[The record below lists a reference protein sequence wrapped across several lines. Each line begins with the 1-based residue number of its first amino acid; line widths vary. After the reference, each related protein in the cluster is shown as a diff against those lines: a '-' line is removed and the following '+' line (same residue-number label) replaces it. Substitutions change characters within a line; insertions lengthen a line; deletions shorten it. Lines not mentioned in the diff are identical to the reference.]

1 LPYEEFV
8 GRAETRTDTLS
19 PTALEAMAATLDRDA
34 VPQALPPLW
43 HWTLFQTWV
52 RPAEIGPDGHPRRGG
67 FLPPAHDLPRRMYA
81 GGRLSFAATIRA
93 NDAVA
98 RTSTITRVE
107 QKTGASGTLLFV
119 TVRHV
124 ISGPAGEAVTEEH
137 DIVYRGLQGPA
148 ARATQPFADPPGA
161 FGRSVTPDPVL
172 LFRYSALTG
181 NGHRIHYD
189 QPYVTGIEGY
199 PGLIVHGPLQATL
212 LSELVLARHPGATLR
227 SFSFRAL
234 RPVFDTHPFRLV
246 GTEAAGVST
255 LCTVDHTGQV
265 CMQAEAELA

>member
-1 LPYEEFV
+1 VPHEDYV
-8 GRAETRTDTLS
+8 GRVETRTDTLNQ
-19 PTALEAMAATLDRDA
+19 AMLEAMAATLDRDA

-43 HWTLFQTWV
+43 HWMLFQVWV

-81 GGRLSFAATIRA
+81 GGRVTFAAPLRPG
-93 NDAVA
+93 DAVT

-107 QKTGASGTLLFV
+107 QKSGASGTLLFV

-124 ISGPAGEAVTEEH
+124 IAGPQGEALIEEH
-137 DIVYRGLQGPA
+137 DIVYRGLSGA
-148 ARATQPFADPPGA
+148 AAKPTAAFVDPDGA
-161 FGRSVTPDPVL
+161 FARTITPDPVL

-189 QPYVTGIEGY
+189 QPYVTAVEGY

-212 LSELVLARHPGATLR
+212 LSELFLARHPGASLK
-227 SFSFRAL
+227 SFGFRAL

-246 GTEAAGVST
+246 GSEAAGAAKLWS
-255 LCTVDHTGQV
+255 VDHTGQV
-265 CMQAEAELA
+265 CMQAEAALA